1 MTQTPARTEHG
12 SSGGLAAAAAAVME
26 PVARTL
32 FGPVEALRSY
42 RPGAFRGDA
51 LAAITVALVALPQ
64 AVVFAAVAGVP
75 PVVGVYTMIV
85 GAVVGGLF
93 TGSRFLSIG
102 PTNTAAILIGGV
114 VATVTAA
121 AGDPAAA
128 MTAVVAVTVL
138 AGLMSVAAATLH
150 LGELVRFV
158 SRSVIVG
165 FSAGAGVL
173 IAVKQLPVFLGI
185 GVEGIRSR
193 LPGVAGTFDQ
203 LLAAGAWP
211 SWRAVLLG
219 SAAVAVT
226 LLSKRISKWLPSY
239 LLAIV
244 AAAVLAKLLGFS
256 PTGPGSVAFVP
267 EMPQGLP
274 AFTPPPLDPAVY
286 RPLLVPAFAIALVG
300 MIEACAIGKTLAAR
314 AGERIEPEREF
325 VALGFARVVT
335 GCFGGMAP
343 AASFSR
349 SALAADAGAR
359 SRFSCVLAGVFTAV
373 IFLVLAPLARAL
385 PMAAIAGVLFVIA
398 YGLIDWRYARRLYG
412 SNNADFAVCVGTFAA
427 TLLLKLE
434 LAVFVGVFLNLAL
447 YLRRAR
453 QVFVVELVETPE
465 AASRPG
471 GATTLP
477 GSTGYLERPLR
488 HSDGTGRDEVV
499 FLQLEGNLFFAAAD
513 ELQDRF
519 SRLANSDARAVIL
532 RLKRCHMVDATVMDV
547 LGEFAENLAAR
558 DKALLLC
565 GVRPRMKQRMKDYGL
580 VDLIGEPRV
589 HLGGE
594 GMFHSS
600 KAAVAQARRIVRG
613 EPEEAPVQRAPDPVK
628 EGWSYAI

>member
-1 MTQTPARTEHG
+1 MTGPTQQPPEEPATRPRG
-12 SSGGLAAAAAAVME
+12 AAVRALRTAAE

-32 FGPVEALRSY
+32 RGPVEAAAAY
-42 RPGAFRGDA
+42 RLPDLRGDA
-51 LAAITVALVALPQ
+51 VAAVTVALVALPQ

-93 TGSRFLSIG
+93 TGSRYLSIG
-102 PTNTAAILIGGV
+102 PTNTAAILVGGV
-114 VATVTAA
+114 VALAGTGGAA
-121 AGDPAAA
+121 ATPSEA
-128 MTAVVAVTVL
+128 MAAVVAVTVL
-138 AGLMSVAAATLH
+138 AGVFGLLAATAH
-150 LGELVRFV
+150 LGELVRYV

-185 GVEGIRSR
+185 DLAGTSSR
-193 LPGVAGTFDQ
+193 WTGVAATVDR
-203 LLAAGAWP
+203 LLAAGVAP
-211 SWRAVLLG
+211 NWRAVLLG
-219 SAAVAVT
+219 GVAIAVT
-226 LLSKRISKWLPSY
+226 LLAKRLSKWLPSY

-244 AAAVLAKLLGFS
+244 AAAALAWGLGF
-256 PTGPGSVAFVP
+256 PPGLVDYVP
-267 EMPQGLP
+267 EMPRGLP
-274 AFTPPPLDPAVY
+274 TPSLPPNDLAAY
-286 RPLLVPAFAIALVG
+286 QPLVVPALAIALVG

-314 AGERIEPEREF
+314 AGERVDPEREF
-325 VALGFARVVT
+325 VALGFARVAT

-359 SRFSCVLAGVFTAV
+359 TRFSGVFAGVFTAL
-373 IFLVLAPLARAL
+373 IFLALAPLARSL

-398 YGLIDWRYARRLYG
+398 YGLIDWRYARRLVG

-434 LAVFVGVFLNLAL
+434 YAVFVGVFLNLAL

-453 QVFVVELVETPE
+453 QVYMVELVESPE
-465 AASRPG
+465 AAGRPG
-471 GATTLP
+471 GAEALP

-488 HSDGTGRDEVV
+488 DTDGAGRDAVV

-519 SRLANSDARAVIL
+519 TRLAASDARAIIL

-547 LGEFAENLAAR
+547 LGEFAENLSAPGQGAASVR
-558 DKALLLC
+558 RAPADEAADEGL
-565 GVRPRMKQRMKDYGL
+565 RPRRPDRRG
-580 VDLIGEPRV
+580 PRPPRRRGDV
-589 HLGGE
+589 PLEQGG
-594 GMFHSS
+594 
-600 KAAVAQARRIVRG
+600 RRAG
-613 EPEEAPVQRAPDPVK
+613 APHRA
-628 EGWSYAI
+628 G